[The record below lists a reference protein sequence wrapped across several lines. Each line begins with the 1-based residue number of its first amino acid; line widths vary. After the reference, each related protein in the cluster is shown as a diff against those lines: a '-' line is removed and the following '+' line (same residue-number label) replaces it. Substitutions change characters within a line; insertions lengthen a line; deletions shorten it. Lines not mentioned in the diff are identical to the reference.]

1 MTAKDVLK
9 LAKEKG
15 ARIVDLR
22 FIDLPGLWQHFSIPV
37 SELNEEIFEDGLGF
51 DGSSIRGFQTIDES
65 DMLLIPDPNSAVM
78 DPFTAVPTLVVIC
91 NVKDPVTGKWYTRDP
106 RYIAQKAEAHLKN
119 QAAAGRPLDRAGQSR
134 EEPRLATQG
143 RRVYAGRHR
152 DVDRVQAEARS
163 RRGAAPPAPLGV
175 RALLRYLIVIR
186 GSVAARSLGALVASA
201 PRAAC
206 GCQLLRKEG
215 GAGRRIQRGERFRD

>member
-1 MTAKDVLK
+1 MSPDRNCPKD
-9 LAKEKG
+9 
-15 ARIVDLR
+15 R
-22 FIDLPGLWQHFSIPV
+22 
-37 SELNEEIFEDGLGF
+37 
-51 DGSSIRGFQTIDES
+51 
-65 DMLLIPDPNSAVM
+65 VM

-152 DVDRVQAEARS
+152 DVDRIQAEARS
-163 RRGAAPPAPLGV
+163 RRGAAPPAPLVV

-186 GSVAARSLGALVASA
+186 GERRRSTRDRLVP
-201 PRAAC
+201 PRSEEHTSELQSLRHLVC
-206 GCQLLRKEG
+206 RLLLE
-215 GAGRRIQRGERFRD
+215 